1 MSVQPNNPFASSVM
15 YRVGGR
21 SYALRAVRGCSV
33 CNSPWRAAVE
43 NYLLQGHSYQTIA
56 SRLPEDANLS
66 RDNIKHHFKAGHL
79 PLAEDARRAIIER
92 RATELEWDPDSNAD
106 RMIDAL
112 GFLRLGLSD
121 VASRMMSREIEPDIK
136 DGIAMAKA
144 LSQLEIDDDTEDR
157 LAMYASLI
165 RLMFEAAQRH
175 MDHQG
180 YQDFSQELMDSPVFR
195 SMMGMPEPAAV
206 SAGVITV
213 GDDDEDDEAV

>member
-1 MSVQPNNPFASSVM
+1 MNHPNNPFASSVM

-21 SYALRAVRGCSV
+21 SYALRTVGGCSV
-33 CNSPWRAAVE
+33 CNSPWRAAIE
-43 NYLLQGHSYQTIA
+43 NFLLQGHSYQTIA
-56 SRLPEDANLS
+56 SRLPEDANLNK
-66 RDNIKHHFKAGHL
+66 DNIKHHFKAGHL

-121 VASRMMSREIEPDIK
+121 VASRMMSREIEPDMK

-144 LSQLEIDDDTEDR
+144 LAALDLDNDTEDR

-175 MDHQG
+175 MDVG
-180 YQDFSQELMDSPVFR
+180 AYQSFSQELMDSPVFR
-195 SMMGMPEPAAV
+195 SMMGMPEPQAV
-206 SAGVITV
+206 TARAITV
-213 GDDDEDDEAV
+213 EVEDEDDEAI